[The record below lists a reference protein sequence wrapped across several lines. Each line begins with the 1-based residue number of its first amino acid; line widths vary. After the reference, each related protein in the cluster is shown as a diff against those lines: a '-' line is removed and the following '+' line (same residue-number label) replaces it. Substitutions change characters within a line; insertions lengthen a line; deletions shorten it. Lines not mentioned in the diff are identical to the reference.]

1 MWANWRPTASD
12 FSIAWAGPP
21 PLLSVSSLLPSI
33 SVAVCQSGGGT
44 MCSTLQVCLSLQI
57 KENCNNNRTWRLFFS
72 FSGSTFCREDDDD
85 DGDDGGSGL
94 LPCGSCSPA
103 NGTSCDCGC
112 DFIMQI
118 DSCCGFSTKP
128 PLSTRRSASLS
139 LLFLSL
145 SLWLALSPC
154 LSSPPLSWII
164 AQSSSVCCPRFG
176 PRFARLSAFF
186 PALPLWSSLAGFV
199 ASSLCWQLFSAK
211 FGQQRKKV
219 FTLQRTLVPY
229 GAGRREKEVERE
241 RGETE
246 CTLRQISCKKMWWFL
261 NEKYLLILKE
271 KGGKSV
277 NIFRYF
283 LCQFIS

>member
-1 MWANWRPTASD
+1 MRKLPANWRPTASD
-12 FSIAWAGPP
+12 FCIAWVGTPLPLPP
-21 PLLSVSSLLPSI
+21 QCLRPSCHQSAWQCVSQAEAQCAARCKFVSRCRSKRIATTIERGDYFSVSQVLLSAEKTTTTTATT
-33 SVAVCQSGGGT
+33 VAAA
-44 MCSTLQVCLSLQI
+44 
-57 KENCNNNRTWRLFFS
+57 
-72 FSGSTFCREDDDD
+72 FC
-85 DGDDGGSGL
+85 
-94 LPCGSCSPA
+94 PAAA

-128 PLSTRRSASLS
+128 PLSARRSASLS

-154 LSSPPLSWII
+154 LCSPPLSWII

-176 PRFARLSAFF
+176 PRFARLSLPSL

-229 GAGRREKEVERE
+229 GAGRREKEVER
-241 RGETE
+241 GETE

-271 KGGKSV
+271 KGEKV
-277 NIFRYF
+277 
-283 LCQFIS
+283 